1 MRAESIY
8 HNFPK
13 GDPYRAGVINNMGN
27 LSVSE
32 REYEDAIEYYEC
44 ADKMFASLY
53 PNEKHIDRIIP

>member
-32 REYEDAIEYYEC
+32 REYEDAIEYYPEL
-44 ADKMFASLY
+44 DT
-53 PNEKHIDRIIP
+53 